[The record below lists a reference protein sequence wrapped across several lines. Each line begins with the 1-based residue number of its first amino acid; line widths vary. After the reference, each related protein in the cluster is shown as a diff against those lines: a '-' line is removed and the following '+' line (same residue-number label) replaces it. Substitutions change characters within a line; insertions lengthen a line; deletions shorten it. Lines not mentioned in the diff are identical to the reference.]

1 VCIYNGPK
9 RSDELRSLLGSKRGI
24 LLTTYR
30 TCDIDH
36 EELDRNV
43 HNSQFKQYQQAEQNA
58 KVMQD
63 RKPPPIKYIKIRED
77 SSDLCSSDTLISS
90 QANKQQSIPYRA
102 VAFDF
107 MIMDEATEIK
117 NEASQTHQSLKA
129 IRAFFKIALTGTPIM
144 NNVKEMYNLINFL
157 NEGFL
162 GSRSNF
168 VREYDKQIN

>member
-1 VCIYNGPK
+1 
-9 RSDELRSLLGSKRGI
+9 
-24 LLTTYR
+24 
-30 TCDIDH
+30 
-36 EELDRNV
+36 
-43 HNSQFKQYQQAEQNA
+43 
-58 KVMQD
+58 
-63 RKPPPIKYIKIRED
+63 
-77 SSDLCSSDTLISS
+77 
-90 QANKQQSIPYRA
+90 
-102 VAFDF
+102 